1 MALNNNYSLTHS
13 LTQTFLTGEG
23 QIVHLSGADD
33 YRYGNNKADNVLS
46 GNGFTISGVD
56 CDKACVKKEDFWN
69 VVEDS
74 LAKKN
79 NEKDK
84 KFRYVFHNNF
94 INLY

>member
-1 MALNNNYSLTHS
+1 MCWIGTKQHSLTHS
-13 LTQTFLTGEG
+13 LTPSLP
-23 QIVHLSGADD
+23 L
-33 YRYGNNKADNVLS
+33 
-46 GNGFTISGVD
+46 

-94 INLY
+94 IILYLR